1 MRVSDGVAVGGAW
14 AEGGLEGNS
23 EQALG
28 KVGQLE
34 VWGAGAARWG
44 LARRSAGRGREGREM
59 CGFGYRCA
67 TALSPFFFF
76 SLFLI
81 SFLRERNRE
90 RTERNEKKFACSEPS
105 FLKFLIIGFDLTTNK
120 SLF

>member
-44 LARRSAGRGREGREM
+44 LARRRGEAERAE
-59 CGFGYRCA
+59 RCA
-67 TALSPFFFF
+67 VSDIDVLQLSPPFF
-76 SLFLI
+76 LFL
-81 SFLRERNRE
+81 SFFNKFFARAKQRKDG
-90 RTERNEKKFACSEPS
+90 EK
-105 FLKFLIIGFDLTTNK
+105 
-120 SLF
+120 